1 MGMKENEQKVGGGE
15 SGASC
20 ARPRTRSSVTVGGD
34 KTVASRARHR
44 TSPSMGVGGG
54 KTVASRSCPRT
65 SPSMGVAAKKFA
77 EKWKGRGYEKGETHS
92 FWIEQKNRV
101 MQYAQRGFYFVVITS
116 S

>member
-1 MGMKENEQKVGGGE
+1 MGMKENEQKSSGDKVVASRARHRTRSSVGVGGGE

-20 ARPRTRSSVTVGGD
+20 ARHRTRSSMT
-34 KTVASRARHR
+34 
-44 TSPSMGVGGG
+44 
-54 KTVASRSCPRT
+54 
-65 SPSMGVAAKKFA
+65 VAAKKFA
-77 EKWKGRGYEKGETHS
+77 EKWQGRGYEKGETHS